1 MEQTYFIQVNSWTD
15 KETGQPR
22 SNIRVVGSDGSVITG
37 QAFMLTGVITEV
49 NLYQKSKKA
58 SSEKNPK
65 KTSVME

>member
-65 KTSVME
+65 KTSVIE